1 MADSDYTVIKP
12 VESLQT
18 IQGVTPAKRREER
31 KRRQNAP
38 HDQHEETEADVERD
52 EAQDPRTVRDDDDP
66 HSIDYCA

>member
-1 MADSDYTVIKP
+1 MADSDYSVIKP

-18 IQGVTPAKRREER
+18 IQGTAPAERRRER

-38 HDQHEETEADVERD
+38 TQHHEEPEAEQEDTDEP
-52 EAQDPRTVRDDDDP
+52 EAQNHGDGP